1 VIEVDSKTFK
11 SGNSEALR
19 LPKEVA
25 FGADVEVTIRK
36 IGSTLT
42 VTPKKTKTMG
52 ELVGRLREIGPPP
65 GPKLKR
71 DKIVFPKRRG
81 L

>member
-1 VIEVDSKTFK
+1 MIEVESKTFK

-25 FGADVEVTIRK
+25 LGPDVEVTIQK
-36 IGSTLT
+36 IGDTLT
-42 VTPKKTKTMG
+42 ITPKRKKTMAD
-52 ELVGRLREIGPPP
+52 LVQRLRQIGPPP
-65 GPKLKR
+65 GPKLSR
-71 DKIVFPKRRG
+71 EKIIFPKRRG